1 MAVWDFTRDFRFA
14 QTFAERILANACKI
28 DLEEQSYQRKAQSLI
43 AIRAEPWCMTRD
55 DLCDRAAT
63 KHDLKCSIDLCK
75 DLRLSHSTVVF
86 QRNIRKE
93 WPFGYFRV

>member
-1 MAVWDFTRDFRFA
+1 MAVWDFTREF
-14 QTFAERILANACKI
+14 
-28 DLEEQSYQRKAQSLI
+28 SYQHKAQNLI

-86 QRNIRKE
+86 QRNIRNE